1 MGEGG
6 RRKRGGGVSVTG
18 MLREGLVVTVEAE
31 EVRMIR
37 LSGMVSVLG
46 LRGRWT
52 ITGGDTLGVTLGV
65 TLGDW
70 LAYTGSG
77 VRRAQAGQTVSY

>member
-52 ITGGDTLGVTLGV
+52 ITGGDTLGVTLG
-65 TLGDW
+65 DW